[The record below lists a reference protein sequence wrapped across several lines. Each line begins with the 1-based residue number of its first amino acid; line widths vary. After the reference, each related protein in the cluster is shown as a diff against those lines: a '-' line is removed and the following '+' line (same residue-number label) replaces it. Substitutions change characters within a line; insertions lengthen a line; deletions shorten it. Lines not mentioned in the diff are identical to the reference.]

1 MSEKPSYEDTNSK
14 YIQGIKENDISVLR
28 EIYNDSLPEVAKYI
42 KRNSGN
48 DDDAK
53 DVFQEGILVI
63 FNKIQSNNL
72 VLTTSLHVF
81 LFMVCKRI
89 WLKKLKK
96 KSKKEVTLEG
106 VEEFVIEESIEDRLI
121 QSRKWKLFNEKFALI
136 SEECQKVL
144 KMLFNGNS
152 GKQIAETM
160 GYSEEYAKRKKYKCK
175 LSLTEMIRKDPE
187 YKNLT
192 SF

>member
-1 MSEKPSYEDTNSK
+1 MSEKPNYESK
-14 YIQGIKENDISVLR
+14 NKRYLKGIKENDISTLR
-28 EIYNDSLPEVAKYI
+28 EIYKDSLPEVTKYI
-42 KRNSGN
+42 KKNSGN
-48 DDDAK
+48 EADAK

-63 FNKIQSNNL
+63 FKKIQSDSL
-72 VLTTSLHVF
+72 VLTTSFHVF

-96 KSKKEVTLEG
+96 KSKAAVTLDD
-106 VEEFVIEESIEDRLI
+106 VEEFVIEESIEDRWI
-121 QSRKWKLFNEKFALI
+121 QSRKWKLFNEKFSLI

-144 KMLFNGNS
+144 KMLFNGKS
-152 GKQIAETM
+152 GNQIAQAM
-160 GYSEEYAKRKKYKCK
+160 GYTEEYAKRKKYKCK
-175 LSLTEMIRKDPE
+175 LSLTEIIRKDPE